1 MLNNVWKIFSEPR
14 EAWDSIREADLSLA
28 NLFLRVLIP
37 LALIS
42 PIAGYIG
49 TTKFG
54 WQIGTGEPVR
64 LTSESALQISVVYFG
79 AILVAVYV
87 ISQLIHWMS
96 QSYGEKLALNKSAA
110 LAVYTAVPLFFA
122 GFFQLYPVLWI
133 NFLFGLPALAYA
145 VYLLYSG
152 VPIMMQIPTERGFLF
167 ATAVLAVGLVALV
180 GLLASTV
187 VLWGFGLGPTFIQ

>member
-28 NLFLRVLIP
+28 SLFLRVLIP

-187 VLWGFGLGPTFIQ
+187 VLWGFGLGPAFIQ

>member
-28 NLFLRVLIP
+28 SLFIRVLIP

-42 PIAGYIG
+42 PVAGYIG

-187 VLWGFGLGPTFIQ
+187 VLWGFGLGPAFIQ